1 MRLTTRPKGA
11 SRTTT
16 FGDTTIARL
25 EWAFLR
31 PTMTK
36 RHGLTK
42 FNSDTLPTL
51 DALYAQG
58 MTYMAIAFQLG
69 VSWQTVR
76 RAILR
81 IGTYKGMP

>member
-1 MRLTTRPKGA
+1 M
-11 SRTTT
+11 
-16 FGDTTIARL
+16 
-25 EWAFLR
+25 
-31 PTMTK
+31 K

-42 FNSDTLPTL
+42 FTRDTLPTL

-58 MTYMAIAFQLG
+58 MTYMAIAYQLG
-69 VSWQTVR
+69 VRWQTVR

>member
-1 MRLTTRPKGA
+1 MRLFYEQTQMQ
-11 SRTTT
+11 
-16 FGDTTIARL
+16 L
-25 EWAFLR
+25 EVIEQA
-31 PTMTK
+31 
-36 RHGLTK
+36 
-42 FNSDTLPTL
+42 DTLPTL

-58 MTYMAIAFQLG
+58 MTYMAIAYQLG

>member
-1 MRLTTRPKGA
+1 
-11 SRTTT
+11 
-16 FGDTTIARL
+16 
-25 EWAFLR
+25 
-31 PTMTK
+31 MTK

-42 FNSDTLPTL
+42 FTADTLPTL

-58 MTYMAIAFQLG
+58 MTYMAIAYQLG